1 MDEYELVT
9 SGRYGPKPRWIG
21 DKERISDYADN
32 HPETLAGWWIE
43 HEGQSRN
50 GGRQAPPVSPF
61 VIAFTRDIEGHSEAL
76 CALLFAPEK
85 VKVIQ
90 MRYTYRHLLDIA
102 KQIPAIL
109 GVDMDGVT
117 GWGPD
122 TKKNVVKVGVLP
134 ERLDAVRD
142 ILMNTNPDDVRVV
155 PGSPAVAT

>member
-1 MDEYELVT
+1 VDEYELVT
-9 SGRYGPKPRWIG
+9 SGRYGPKPRRIG

-50 GGRQAPPVSPF
+50 GGRQAPPVSAF

-76 CALLFAPEK
+76 RARLFAPEK

-109 GVDMDGVT
+109 GVDMDGSR
-117 GWGPD
+117 D
-122 TKKNVVKVGVLP
+122 GVP
-134 ERLDAVRD
+134 TQRRMWSRLVFF
-142 ILMNTNPDDVRVV
+142 LN
-155 PGSPAVAT
+155 G